1 MQSNEDI
8 REYWRP
14 KRVRVLFVG
23 ESPPAGGTFFY
34 RGNSNLFRYTREAF
48 GRALRRDWGQE
59 PASFLEF
66 FSGCGCYLDD
76 LCPFPVNHL
85 AVRERRRL
93 CLENSKELARRLMEM
108 RPELVIAVKRDIE
121 DPLRKAL
128 VVADLQD
135 IPVQALRFPTFG
147 HQERYVAALADI
159 IGEYWAS
166 VGKQLGV

>member
-1 MQSNEDI
+1 M
-8 REYWRP
+8 
-14 KRVRVLFVG
+14 
-23 ESPPAGGTFFY
+23 
-34 RGNSNLFRYTREAF
+34 
-48 GRALRRDWGQE
+48 
-59 PASFLEF
+59 
-66 FSGCGCYLDD
+66 
-76 LCPFPVNHL
+76 
-85 AVRERRRL
+85 
-93 CLENSKELARRLMEM
+93 
-108 RPELVIAVKRDIE
+108 IAVKRDIE